1 MEAGLAQSTA
11 FRDPAFKE
19 IRCRKSFSGACVEA
33 ISAEPETAGSKQ
45 RLDGENVSVALL
57 QDDVA

>member
-1 MEAGLAQSTA
+1 MDAGLAQSTA

-19 IRCRKSFSGACVEA
+19 IRCLQACQDARVEA
-33 ISAEPETAGSKQ
+33 ISAEPEMAGSKQ
-45 RLDGENVSVALL
+45 CLDGENVSVALL